1 MTWEEF
7 ISQQEQFLQEIV
19 SEGQAFGVAV
29 SGTHADVSKRIF
41 VEGMASDGSQI
52 GQYNSTDPIYVNPN
66 ASPVKFT
73 PEGKPGS
80 RVNKQNRRTKY
91 FASYKAFRGAIGR
104 ETAFVNLQLTNLLQ
118 LDFNTGLVQ
127 VTATKWEAILKN
139 KKNVDK
145 AEGNEARFGKPIF
158 ATTQAE
164 QQGLAERFDFEL
176 QKRINA
182 MA

>member
-1 MTWEEF
+1 MTWDEF

-41 VEGMASDGSQI
+41 VEGMASNGEPI
-52 GQYNSTDPIYVNPN
+52 GEYSDDKPIYVNPN

-104 ETAFVNLQLTNLLQ
+104 ENAFVNLRLTNILQ
-118 LDFNTGLVQ
+118 NDFNTGLVQ
-127 VTATKWEAILKN
+127 ISAVKWEAIVKN
-139 KKNVDK
+139 KVNADK
-145 AEGNEARFGKPIF
+145 VEGNEGRFKKPIF

-164 QQGLAERFDFEL
+164 QAKLAERFDFEL